1 MILKCSFKKTKR
13 NIKSKSVTTF
23 TFGILLGRYAAFEID
38 NYRFWST
45 VIHFGHNLILFVFLF
60 NFLTVFIIT

>member
-1 MILKCSFKKTKR
+1 MILNVHLKKQKR

-45 VIHFGHNLILFVFLF
+45 SDTFWS
-60 NFLTVFIIT
+60 